1 MYQELERFHEEADR
15 DLERRVTAFLA
26 DRNLPALRRLAVR
39 SHRGVVT
46 LRGQVKSFYEK
57 QLGGQSA
64 RRVAGVVD
72 VIDAIQVA
80 SDASLLS
87 LPPAAGRSRRSVV
100 STPVVS
106 TPVVVSFDSHP
117 VESGIES
124 HGVESAPA
132 YSAGGFDPISQAK
145 G

>member
-1 MYQELERFHEEADR
+1 MYEELERFHEEADR

-26 DRNLPALRRLAVR
+26 DRNLPALRRLGVR

-46 LRGQVKSFYEK
+46 LRGNVKSFYEK

-64 RRVAGVVD
+64 RRVAGVID

-80 SDASLLS
+80 TDASLFS
-87 LPPAAGRSRRSVV
+87 VGPTTDRNRR
-100 STPVVS
+100 TAIEP
-106 TPVVVSFDSHP
+106 PVVVNFDSHR
-117 VESGIES
+117 VESTQ
-124 HGVESAPA
+124 A